1 VLNCL
6 YQSINP
12 KKPNWRKT
20 MKMMKTICT
29 ATVLALTLSIP
40 AFAGDISTPG
50 APIPCATGTS
60 GDTTTIVYD
69 SETGALDDMLFLFM
83 SML

>member
-1 VLNCL
+1 
-6 YQSINP
+6 
-12 KKPNWRKT
+12 

-60 GDTTTIVYD
+60 GVLSTQSPTLSTDTTTIVYD
-69 SETGALDDMLFLFM
+69 LETGALDDMLFLFM